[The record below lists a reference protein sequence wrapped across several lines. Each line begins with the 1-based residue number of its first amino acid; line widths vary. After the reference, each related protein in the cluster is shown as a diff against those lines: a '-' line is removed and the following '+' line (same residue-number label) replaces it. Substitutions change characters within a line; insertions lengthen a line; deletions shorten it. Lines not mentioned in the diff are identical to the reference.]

1 MNGVSMAGRKFLSL
15 IAILFVLCAAS
26 VGLAA
31 DNDNHQVTVTVN
43 VINELAIT
51 GGNIVLTISTATPGA
66 EPDDATDAT
75 TSLDWT
81 TNDTGKKITAATD
94 NAGATFTL
102 QVNATGVTGGTSAGQ
117 ITLSTTPADY
127 VTGIATTVGGCTSTY
142 TASATAAQGNGSDVH
157 VVTFT
162 LTDV

>member
-1 MNGVSMAGRKFLSL
+1 MSGTKFL
-15 IAILFVLCAAS
+15 IASVVIIILCAAS
-26 VGLAA
+26 TGLAA

-43 VINELAIT
+43 VINELAVA
-51 GGNIVLTISTATPGA
+51 GGNIVLTITTATPGLD
-66 EPDDATDAT
+66 PDDATDAT

-94 NAGATFTL
+94 NAAPTFTL
-102 QVNATGVTGGTSAGQ
+102 KVNATGVTGGTSAGQ
-117 ITLSTTPADY
+117 ITLTTVATDY
-127 VTGIATTVGGCTSTY
+127 VTGVATTIGGCTSTY